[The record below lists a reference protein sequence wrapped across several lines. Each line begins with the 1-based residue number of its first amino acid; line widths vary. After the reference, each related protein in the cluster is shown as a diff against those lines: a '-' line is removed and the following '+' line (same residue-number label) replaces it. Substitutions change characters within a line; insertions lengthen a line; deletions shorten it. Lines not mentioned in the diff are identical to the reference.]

1 MFGIGKNKEK
11 IKKVLAKDELTG
23 LKAYLDSQSSEKPK
37 SNGNGHK
44 DTMLCPGCK
53 SPVLVTDKNCP
64 GCNMQLIPDIKV
76 VNETKPA
83 AKAKKMPVSQ
93 PATEATAKNTAA
105 DKAFQGRAAEDIAV
119 EAADKKRQLE
129 EQAAADEEDERE
141 RERKIPGYGVI
152 IGTKKKFLPEATNID
167 KGQALTIALG
177 RMQENMLNPD
187 RVESLF
193 DLFAE
198 DMMRLQKSVDHFSL
212 DQYLMARQQDADKNA
227 SIGAKNDLYG
237 SR

>member
-1 MFGIGKNKEK
+1 MFGIGKDKEK
-11 IKKVLAKDELTG
+11 IKKVLAKNELAD
-23 LKAYLDSQSSEKPK
+23 LKAYLDASSSEKPK

-44 DTMLCPGCK
+44 AAAAATIIEDT
-53 SPVLVTDKNCP
+53 
-64 GCNMQLIPDIKV
+64 QEV
-76 VNETKPA
+76 VDAKPA
-83 AKAKKMPVSQ
+83 AKAKKAPVSK
-93 PATEATAKNTAA
+93 PATEATAKNSVPYQDIPARTT
-105 DKAFQGRAAEDIAV
+105 EDIAA
-119 EAADKKRQLE
+119 EAAEKKRQVE

-237 SR
+237 TR